1 METYQYALTTLKL
14 FFSRTS
20 SLNQS
25 NLAQTIIWERT
36 SSSLNEWSCL
46 FFRGDNNDNLK
57 MNWELLKIFR
67 TTKPNSTSLDTEH
80 HLVEKDSSMFKWR
93 ATYFFLQGE
102 VELKWKFLSNFCKSI
117 FEPSGQFSTR
127 PSTCGWRR
135 NMFIQM
141 TRYALFHGEVIAT
154 LSKSICIL
162 KI

>member
-1 METYQYALTTLKL
+1 MQISSKLGPLHHWEKGVQVSSKKDENIFQRGILETYQYALTTLKL

-36 SSSLNEWSCL
+36 SSSLNERSCL

-102 VELKWKFLSNFCKSI
+102 VELK
-117 FEPSGQFSTR
+117 
-127 PSTCGWRR
+127 
-135 NMFIQM
+135 
-141 TRYALFHGEVIAT
+141 
-154 LSKSICIL
+154 
-162 KI
+162 